1 MTVLAIIRPDSWNF
15 PLLLHVL
22 GAMIL
27 VGGLITAFSAL
38 AVGWRRST
46 PVDALFFGRLGFRA
60 LLFAAFPGWILMR
73 FAGEWIASREG
84 WGDVDEEP
92 AWLGIGYITGDAG
105 GLLLLIS
112 LILAGL
118 GVRSLRK
125 SGADSST
132 LIRVATVLVGIVLV
146 AYLVAMWA
154 MSAKPD

>member
-1 MTVLAIIRPDSWNF
+1 MSVLAVIRPDSWNF

-27 VGGLITAFSAL
+27 VGGLITAVSAQF
-38 AVGWRRST
+38 VGWKRST
-46 PVDALFFGRLGFRA
+46 PADALGFGRLGFRA
-60 LLFAAFPGWILMR
+60 LLYAAVPGWFLMR
-73 FAGEWIASREG
+73 FAGEWVASREG

-92 AWLGIGYITGDAG
+92 AWLGIGYITGEAG

-112 LILAGL
+112 VILAGL

-132 LIRVATVLVGIVLV
+132 MIRVSTVLVAIVLV

>member
-1 MTVLAIIRPDSWNF
+1 MTVLAVIRPDSWNF
-15 PLLLHVL
+15 PLLLHVF

-27 VGGLITAFSAL
+27 VGGLITAAAAL
-38 AVGWRRST
+38 FVGWKRST
-46 PVDALFFGRLGFRA
+46 PADALGFGRLGFRA
-60 LLFAAFPGWILMR
+60 LLYAAFPGWLLMR
-73 FAGEWIASREG
+73 IAGEWVASREG

-105 GLLLLIS
+105 GLLIIIS
-112 LILAGL
+112 LILSGL

-132 LIRVATVLVGIVLV
+132 MIRVSTVLVAIVLV
-146 AYLVAMWA
+146 AYLIAMWA

>member
-1 MTVLAIIRPDSWNF
+1 MSVLAVIRADDINF

-27 VGGLITAFSAL
+27 VGGLITAASAL
-38 AVGWRRST
+38 FVGWKRST
-46 PVDALFFGRLGFRA
+46 PADALGFGRLGFRA
-60 LLFAAFPGWILMR
+60 LLYAALPGWFLMR
-73 FAGEWIASREG
+73 FAGEWVASRG
-84 WGDVDEEP
+84 PWGGDDEEP
-92 AWLGIGYITGDAG
+92 AWLGIGYMTGEAG

-118 GVRSLRK
+118 GVRSLKK

-132 LIRVATVLVGIVLV
+132 MIRVSTVLVAIVLV